1 MEQQVTGDIVAAL
14 AVNQNDLT
22 LVANHPAEPR
32 DFIQAILHVSGEAP
46 SLLG

>member
-1 MEQQVTGDIVAAL
+1 MEQQVAGDVVAAL
-14 AVNQNDLT
+14 AMNQRNPA